1 MSFRMI
7 MRRFL
12 LVALL
17 NIAGIS
23 LAGASSDAEIALHAL
38 DYIGIDYPE
47 AVKNG
52 QVTNPEEYAEQL
64 EFAQQVTR
72 ILNQQAPG
80 KLAEQAS
87 ELTRAIKGKL
97 TANTI
102 RELTRQISG
111 GIIAQFNITTAPR
124 KVPDPELGKA
134 LYAEQCVAC
143 HGLSGMGDGPQA
155 SVQTPPPTNFHNAA
169 RQSERT
175 IFGLYSTITQG
186 VGGTAMTAYSH
197 LNPHQR
203 WSLAF
208 YVSQFVFNDEQ
219 RAQGERL
226 WSDGKRYEG
235 LSSMAELTR
244 ISPRAAR
251 LELGD
256 EGMAQLSWLRSTPS
270 AITAGSKSPLSIAT
284 SQLQASMEAYQSN
297 NTVLAYQLALSS
309 YLDGFEL
316 AESGLRAVDT
326 PLVKSIEIKMLAYRA
341 AVKISENN
349 TTVTSLHNEIQQLLI
364 QASDTLSTKKLN
376 GQAAFVSAMVILL
389 REGLEAILILAAL
402 ASVLIKSGRRD
413 ALLYLHIGWISALL
427 MGAAT
432 WYLASHVI
440 TISGASREITEGA
453 TALLATVVLLYVGF
467 WLHGKTHAVRWQQ
480 YVRERI
486 QKALHGGALWLL
498 AGIAFLAVYREIFET
513 VLFYQALYQQVETGA
528 SSSLSAGIATA
539 SVILLVMTWVI
550 LRTSLRL
557 PLRLFFQVNSAIMLI
572 LAFTFAGHG
581 IAALQEAGVIPI
593 SGVPLPEFSL
603 LGIYPTWQ
611 SLLVQAGLLVL
622 FVAYFL
628 YERYTRPQAT
638 PEKSVH
644 EMPASQR

>member
-1 MSFRMI
+1 MI
-7 MRRFL
+7 LRRL
-12 LVALL
+12 LFVALL
-17 NIAGIS
+17 TITGFTQVWAT
-23 LAGASSDAEIALHAL
+23 SDAEIALHAL

-72 ILNQQAPG
+72 ILQEQ
-80 KLAEQAS
+80 EQAQLVTLAK
-87 ELTRAIKGKL
+87 ELTRVIEARL
-97 TANTI
+97 TANTV
-102 RELTRQISG
+102 RELTRQISEG
-111 GIIAQFNITTAPR
+111 VISEFNISTTPR
-124 KVPDPELGKA
+124 IAPDPELGKA
-134 LYAEQCVAC
+134 LYSEQCIAC
-143 HGLSGMGDGPQA
+143 HGINGMGDGPQA
-155 SVQTPPPTNFHNAA
+155 SVQTPPPTNFHDQA

-175 IFGLYSTITQG
+175 VFGLYSTVTQG

-197 LNPHQR
+197 LDAHQR

-208 YVSQFVFNDEQ
+208 YVSQFIFNDDL

-226 WSDGKRYEG
+226 WADGKRFDG

-244 ISPRAAR
+244 LSPRAA
-251 LELGD
+251 ELGLGSD
-256 EGMAQLSWLRSTPS
+256 GLAQLAWLRHQPS
-270 AITAGSKSPLSIAT
+270 VITAGSRSPLSIAV
-284 SQLQASMEAYQSN
+284 SQLRSSMEAYLNN

-316 AESGLRAVDT
+316 AESSLRAVDT
-326 PLVKSIEIKMLAYRA
+326 PLVKVIEKKMLAYRA
-341 AVKISENN
+341 VVKVNGNSAAVS
-349 TTVTSLHNEIQQLLI
+349 SLHDEIQQLLS
-364 QASDTLSTKKLN
+364 QASDTLSTKKLS
-376 GQAAFVSAMVILL
+376 GRAAFVSAMVILL

-413 ALLYLHIGWISALL
+413 ALLYLHIGWISAMI

-432 WYLASHVI
+432 WYLASHVL
-440 TISGASREITEGA
+440 TISGASREITEGV

-467 WLHGKTHAVRWQQ
+467 WLHGKTHAIRWQQ

-513 VLFYQALYQQVETGA
+513 VLFYQALYQQVEAGA
-528 SSSLSAGIATA
+528 SNSLSAGIASA
-539 SVILLVMTWVI
+539 AAILLVMTWII
-550 LRTSLRL
+550 LRTSLKL

-572 LAFTFAGHG
+572 LAFTFSGHG

-593 SGVPLPEFSL
+593 TGVPLPEFSL

-611 SLLVQAGLLVL
+611 TLMVQAGLLML
-622 FVAYFL
+622 FVVYFL
-628 YERYTRPQAT
+628 YERYTRPQA
-638 PEKSVH
+638 
-644 EMPASQR
+644 

>member
-1 MSFRMI
+1 MSFCLILRQS
-7 MRRFL
+7 L

-17 NIAGIS
+17 SIAGIN
-23 LAGASSDAEIALHAL
+23 LAWATSDAEIALHAL

-72 ILNQQAPG
+72 ILQELGQQ
-80 KLAEQAS
+80 KLATLAS
-87 ELTRAIKGKL
+87 ELTRAIEARL

-102 RELTRQISG
+102 RELTQQLSEG
-111 GIIAQFNITTAPR
+111 VIAQFNIATSPR
-124 KVPDPELGKA
+124 QTPDPQLGKT
-134 LYAEQCVAC
+134 LYSEQCVAC
-143 HGLSGMGDGPQA
+143 HGINGMGDGVQA
-155 SVQTPPPTNFHNAA
+155 LAQTPPPTNFHDQA
-169 RQSERT
+169 RQYERT
-175 IFGLYSTITQG
+175 VFGLYSTISQG

-197 LNPHQR
+197 LDAHQR

-226 WSDGKRYEG
+226 WSDGKRFDG
-235 LSSMAELTR
+235 LSSIAELTR
-244 ISPRAAR
+244 ISPRAAQ
-251 LELGD
+251 LGLGD
-256 EGMAQLSWLRSTPS
+256 EGLAQLAWLRNQPS
-270 AITAGSKSPLSIAT
+270 AVTAGSRSPLSIAA
-284 SQLQASMEAYQSN
+284 SQLHASMEAYQNN
-297 NTVLAYQLALSS
+297 NTVLAYQLALSA

-316 AESGLRAVDT
+316 AESSLRAVDT
-326 PLVKSIEIKMLAYRA
+326 PQVKLIEKKMLAYRA

-349 TTVTSLHNEIQQLLI
+349 VAVNALHEDLQQLLI
-364 QASDTLSTKKLN
+364 QASDTLSTKKLS
-376 GQAAFVSAMVILL
+376 GRAAFVSALVILL

-413 ALLYLHIGWISALL
+413 ALLYLHIGWISALVL
-427 MGAAT
+427 GAAT

-440 TISGASREITEGA
+440 TISGASREITEGV

-467 WLHGKTHAVRWQQ
+467 WLHGKTHALRWQQ

-513 VLFYQALYQQVETGA
+513 VLFYQALYQQVEQGA
-528 SSSLSAGIATA
+528 SNSLSAGIATA
-539 SVILLVMTWVI
+539 AAILLVMTWVI

-557 PLRLFFQVNSAIMLI
+557 PLRLFFQVNSAIMLT
-572 LAFTFAGHG
+572 LAFTFSGHG

-611 SLLVQAGLLVL
+611 TLLVQAGLLML
-622 FVAYFL
+622 FVVYFL
-628 YERYTRPQAT
+628 YERYTRPQLDNT
-638 PEKSVH
+638 
-644 EMPASQR
+644 